1 MGFEPT
7 ACTGAKCRT
16 SACASRPYTP
26 PPHYAGGVIQL
37 IGEAGIEPAFW
48 RTHRPAP
55 MGDVLARLS
64 RRESEVKA
72 AFQDPDGMP
81 RIMPRGSEALSRS
94 ALRCLRLRS
103 QCNFGII
110 FFR

>member
-1 MGFEPT
+1 
-7 ACTGAKCRT
+7 
-16 SACASRPYTP
+16 
-26 PPHYAGGVIQL
+26 L

-81 RIMPRGSEALSRS
+81 RIMPRGSEAFVQAGCRHYGHFFDHSR
-94 ALRCLRLRS
+94 A
-103 QCNFGII
+103 I
-110 FFR
+110 FHLMMYHICSR